1 MSRGRSTP
9 VPSRIVAVWLIG
21 VSMFQ
26 RGLASVDFRRIALL
40 QGDRTHMI
48 FPG

>member
-1 MSRGRSTP
+1 MLSNPSVERSRFAR
-9 VPSRIVAVWLIG
+9 RVWLIG

-40 QGDRTHMI
+40 QGDRTHFI
-48 FPG
+48 FPD